1 LKCLPESLLT
11 SAGEVQGREAQQGS
25 GGVQERAGEVQER
38 CRRGAG
44 EVQERRFV
52 SYNIIHV
59 HTISYHAIRRKRSPR
74 RLNKFTSFKREKL
87 QKLPNRAKSGCL
99 FPQPSKPCSWKRKR
113 PSMNN
118 DEHK

>member
-1 LKCLPESLLT
+1 VRCREERRSRGQERCRRG
-11 SAGEVQGREAQQGS
+11 AGEV
-25 GGVQERAGEVQER
+25 
-38 CRRGAG
+38 RRGAG

-87 QKLPNRAKSGCL
+87 QKLPNRAKSGRL